1 MIKVWNLNFRVGICS
16 KFGTWH
22 LGLDSR
28 PGRAPHTLRRLTRGF
43 EGVTEHSNGNTFGF
57 GKIWF
62 NWKKCKINQ
71 HRFFKAGNW
80 FSPPEK
86 RAKLKSNGKSA
97 KKPPTRS
104 EKNGSA
110 KSKLAQNFQKSFQE
124 RNSRNS
130 SVWSLKTPGRK
141 IQPRLQMSLREKINS
156 ALTIPKFL
164 RAPVMPL
171 RNRATAN
178 MPRSSR
184 STPRRKCGFAPTKA
198 TEKRSS
204 EQ

>member
-1 MIKVWNLNFRVGICS
+1 MWNLNFRVGICS

-43 EGVTEHSNGNTFGF
+43 EGVSEHSHGNTFGF
-57 GKIWF
+57 GKISF
-62 NWKKCKINQ
+62 NWQN
-71 HRFFKAGNW
+71 A
-80 FSPPEK
+80 
-86 RAKLKSNGKSA
+86 KSA
-97 KKPPTRS
+97 NIDFSRRGTGALPPKKEPSRNPTENRRKNPPTRS

-110 KSKLAQNFQKSFQE
+110 KPKLAQNFQKSFQE

-141 IQPRLQMSLREKINS
+141 IQPRLQMNLREKINS
-156 ALTIPKFL
+156 ALTMPKFP

-171 RNRATAN
+171 RNRAMAN
-178 MPRSSR
+178 MLRSSR